1 MSVTV
6 EPWTTPEL
14 RDQAVDL
21 LRRLVARDPVTL
33 ACIALPGT
41 TSEELERELR
51 SVGDGEYEL
60 EVTPPQGGGQRLSLT
75 HRCTMRSRRSSPA

>member
-60 EVTPPQGGGQRLSLT
+60 EVTPPQGGVNV
-75 HRCTMRSRRSSPA
+75 